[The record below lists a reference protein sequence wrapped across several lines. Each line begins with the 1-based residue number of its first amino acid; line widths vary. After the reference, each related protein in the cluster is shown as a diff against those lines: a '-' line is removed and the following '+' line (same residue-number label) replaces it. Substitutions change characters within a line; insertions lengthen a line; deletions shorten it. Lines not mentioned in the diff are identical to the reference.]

1 MSSCPST
8 SYTAAF
14 WDWYPARFS
23 CGWITSWKCW
33 SWWWRWWVTTPSF
46 STRTPTSWMITARSY
61 LRGNRLPLP
70 PLYVSS
76 FWGHWSREC
85 GLSKCKVAIR
95 ESLVITVGEFPS
107 SDGSEDDVCVYYRL
121 LRMCII
127 IDTQKA
133 CRGFKRWF
141 CYLYSIDMN
150 NPGFLTVSIID
161 GLYWIIFCWGWGA
174 PLCIVG

>member
-1 MSSCPST
+1 
-8 SYTAAF
+8 
-14 WDWYPARFS
+14 
-23 CGWITSWKCW
+23 
-33 SWWWRWWVTTPSF
+33 
-46 STRTPTSWMITARSY
+46 MITARSY

-133 CRGFKRWF
+133 CRGFKR
-141 CYLYSIDMN
+141 
-150 NPGFLTVSIID
+150 
-161 GLYWIIFCWGWGA
+161 
-174 PLCIVG
+174 